1 LSYKPYV
8 SEIHNSRALEAEGGG
23 MKVWKDTQLCSWH
36 GTVEHSEETA
46 SLYKGRKLHS
56 GNLKYFTSFN
66 SIFGEILGI

>member
-1 LSYKPYV
+1 
-8 SEIHNSRALEAEGGG
+8 